1 MELKFKVDTKH
12 RKQWFT
18 GVSFSHP
25 AKMSLPLQLWIIENY
40 TRPGDTLLD
49 PMAGSGT
56 ILVACSLGRNAIA
69 VELEAK
75 FIELMKGNWGRIK
88 QRGPQLGCQ
97 MGECQIIQGDAR
109 NLGNVLVD
117 HAIFSPPYADAR
129 SARLD
134 TETVKLK
141 QGWEGK
147 GGSRFFDAR
156 QGDNPSNISNLP
168 YGDIDSIITSPPYA
182 EAQEGAGIAKHGYQ
196 GNKHSPTDLVG
207 KRSYMPENT
216 GNTEGQISRLPYG
229 SIDAVISSPPYEQS
243 ATGEDRAPFWE
254 KLSEDPTSARFGR
267 KSHPHTAQGYQVD
280 AVITSPPYEGFC
292 EGGVDKSGDRLRAKI
307 EQGLL
312 PKEASRALTSGSM
325 VVNPRYGQSQ
335 DNIGNLK
342 GESYL
347 SAMLEVYMGCH
358 RVLRPQGLMILVTKN
373 FIRNKKEIRLDEDTM
388 KLCDQAGFQFV
399 ERHYRKLPAQSF
411 WRVIYRQKYPE
422 APVLDK
428 EDILVF
434 VRKQP

>member
-117 HAIFSPPYADAR
+117 HAIFSPPYENVDKIGREYGGIVAR
-129 SARLD
+129 
-134 TETVKLK
+134 EV
-141 QGWEGK
+141 
-147 GGSRFFDAR
+147 
-156 QGDNPSNISNLP
+156 
-168 YGDIDSIITSPPYA
+168 
-182 EAQEGAGIAKHGYQ
+182 AK
-196 GNKHSPTDLVG
+196 
-207 KRSYMPENT
+207 
-216 GNTEGQISRLPYG
+216 GNTKGNLGQAQIYSR
-229 SIDAVISSPPYEQS
+229 D
-243 ATGEDRAPFWE
+243 
-254 KLSEDPTSARFGR
+254 
-267 KSHPHTAQGYQVD
+267 
-280 AVITSPPYEGFC
+280 
-292 EGGVDKSGDRLRAKI
+292 GG
-307 EQGLL
+307 
-312 PKEASRALTSGSM
+312 
-325 VVNPRYGQSQ
+325 
-335 DNIGNLK
+335 NIGNLK
-342 GESYL
+342 AESYL
-347 SAMLEVYMGCH
+347 SAMLQVYQQCH
-358 RVLRPQGLMILVTKN
+358 SVLRPGGLLILITKN
-373 FIRNKKEIRLDEDTM
+373 FIRNKKEVRLDEDTM

-411 WRVIYRQKYPE
+411 WRVIYRQKYPD

-434 VRKQP
+434 ARKQL

>member
-117 HAIFSPPYADAR
+117 HAIFSPPYSNEHPSCLSEKTIREAERIHNRKFTRR
-129 SARLD
+129 SF
-134 TETVKLK
+134 T
-141 QGWEGK
+141 
-147 GGSRFFDAR
+147 GGEDYS
-156 QGDNPSNISNLP
+156 PSQQNIANLP
-168 YGDIDSIITSPPYA
+168 YGDIASIITSPPYWD
-182 EAQEGAGIAKHGYQ
+182 
-196 GNKHSPTDLVG
+196 NKSDW
-207 KRSYMPENT
+207 
-216 GNTEGQISRLPYG
+216 
-229 SIDAVISSPPYEQS
+229 D
-243 ATGEDRAPFWE
+243 
-254 KLSEDPTSARFGR
+254 R
-267 KSHPHTAQGYQVD
+267 KSHAALEGEQVTYSD
-280 AVITSPPYEGFC
+280 EVGKGA
-292 EGGVDKSGDRLRAKI
+292 RA
-307 EQGLL
+307 
-312 PKEASRALTSGSM
+312 
-325 VVNPRYGQSQ
+325 
-335 DNIGNLK
+335 NIGNIHYYDSAEPLSGK
-342 GESYL
+342 YSRAKPDAETYL
-347 SAMLEVYMGCH
+347 SAMLQVYQQCH
-358 RVLRPQGLMILVTKN
+358 KVLKPQGLLILVTKN

-388 KLCDQAGFQFV
+388 RLCEQAGFQFM

-411 WRVIYRQKYPE
+411 WRVIYRQKYPD

-434 VRKQP
+434 ARKQL